1 MELNITKKKRVCSS
15 QRSHAFE
22 LTTTTEQ
29 LQVDGGY
36 AVLIKNYLN

>member
-1 MELNITKKKRVCSS
+1 MELKITKEKSVY
-15 QRSHAFE
+15 AFE
-22 LTTTTEQ
+22 LATTTER